1 MKKEIKNEIENEED
15 DEMNYL
21 DYVDVDKKEDKDM
34 WPTNLLI
41 EIYGERVFM
50 RKDYCERLHK
60 EIIKEK
66 QIEEELNKALCL
78 IDKKE
83 KNVINSIFKECLSIR
98 ELSKKENMPME
109 KVAELQHS
117 ALRKLRNPRRIKGV
131 TPYYSAIT
139 DKFEKEYFDYFEEEA
154 KKIKCSAC
162 GKTFDIWDYQEDFSF
177 DKWIGYG
184 SNYDEQHIEFKLCCD
199 CFDKIFD
206 IVKPMIKNIKIEE
219 YDAFEKAGCTVYD
232 WEKNPEE
239 FQDVLKIAEE
249 TLRRIK

>member
-1 MKKEIKNEIENEED
+1 MKKELEKELENEE

-34 WPTNLLI
+34 WPTNLLV

-66 QIEEELNKALCL
+66 HIEEELNKALSL
-78 IDKKE
+78 IDKDE
-83 KNVINSIFKECLSIR
+83 QNVINSIFKECLSIR
-98 ELSKKENMPME
+98 ELSEKEKMPME

-117 ALRKLRNPRRIKGV
+117 ALRKLRNPRIIKGV
-131 TPYYSAIT
+131 TPYYAAVAN
-139 DKFEKEYFDYFEEEA
+139 KFEEEYFKHFEEEA

-162 GKTFDIWDYQEDFSF
+162 GKTFDIWDYQEEFIF
-177 DKWIGYG
+177 DKHIGYG
-184 SNYDEQHIEFKLCCD
+184 SIHDTQHIKFRLCCD

-206 IVKPMIKNIKIEE
+206 VIKPMIKDIEIE
-219 YDAFEKAGCTVYD
+219 DYD
-232 WEKNPEE
+232 
-239 FQDVLKIAEE
+239 
-249 TLRRIK
+249 